1 MQRIADSRNPYAA
14 GADRTQLDEEIMARL
29 SDDQL
34 LLRAACAN
42 DLEMLRTLTGGIQNG
57 EPMSTLTDDIKEFIV
72 RRLACCDTPSEVVDA
87 VNVNFGVTVSRQ
99 QVHRYDPNCSDP
111 PAQRWRDLYAA
122 TRQVWLR
129 EVAEI
134 GIAQKA
140 VRLAM
145 LDRMARRA
153 MSSHRMDRTL
163 SCLEQAAKE
172 CGGIYENRRPVVLQ
186 VAMPQGSALSAD
198 GAHPLIESAPLPQ
211 LPDLLGGADA

>member
-1 MQRIADSRNPYAA
+1 
-14 GADRTQLDEEIMARL
+14 MARL
-29 SDDQL
+29 SDEQL

-42 DLEMLRTLTGGIQNG
+42 DLEMLRTLTGGIQDG
-57 EPMSTLTDDIKEFIV
+57 EAMSTLTDDIKEFIV
-72 RRLACCDTPSEVVDA
+72 KRLACYDTPSEVVEA
-87 VNVNFGVTVSRQ
+87 VNVSFGVTVSRQ

-111 PAQRWRDLYAA
+111 PAQRWRDLHAA
-122 TRQVWLR
+122 TRQAFLR

-153 MSSHRMDRTL
+153 MANHRMDRTL

-186 VAMPQGSALSAD
+186 VTMPQNSALSVNGAD
-198 GAHPLIESAPLPQ
+198 PMIESTPLAQ
-211 LPDLLGGADA
+211 LPDLHGGDSA